1 MYTNF
6 EKIPKDRQEKILN
19 ICLEEFALYG
29 YEKAS
34 TNRIVEK
41 AEISKGLLF
50 HYFKNKKG
58 LYLYLHDYYTPVIFE
73 LFNKYAD
80 INEPDIFERLKK
92 WTLAKLELNEDNPLL
107 FEFFKQ
113 SYLDIPEELKE
124 DIQKKN
130 EAFVATSYSMFYKG
144 IDFSKFKSDIDIK
157 KAMQILFWSLEKYGE
172 LYMKENTD
180 KDGKWTMDREVIL
193 KDLDDYIKILKFGFY
208 K

>member
-1 MYTNF
+1 MYSSF
-6 EKIPKDRQEKILN
+6 EKIPKDKQENILN

-41 AEISKGLLF
+41 AGISKGLLF

-58 LYLYLHDYYTPVIFE
+58 LYLYLYDYYTPVLLE

-80 INEPDIFERLKK
+80 VNEPDIFERLKK
-92 WTLAKLELNEDNPLL
+92 WMVAKIELNKDNPVI

-113 SYLDIPEELKE
+113 LYTDVPEELRE
-124 DIQKKN
+124 EIQKRN
-130 EAFVATSYSMFYKG
+130 EVATANSYSMFYKG
-144 IDFSKFKSDIDIK
+144 LDYSKFKTDIDLK

-172 LYMKENTD
+172 QYVKENTD

-193 KDLDDYIKILKFGFY
+193 KDLDEYIKILKFGFY